1 MKIKRKAAI
10 VCIDVYYLFDSIVPT
25 DIGNMGNWQMEVGR
39 MMLYVSFPVGIFHY
53 FNHTENIEEW
63 LVEQRKKHFSSNQ
76 SDYKEFMQYIEQF
89 NSEKRAKQLDE
100 IEQRYRNMTM
110 K

>member
-1 MKIKRKAAI
+1 
-10 VCIDVYYLFDSIVPT
+10 
-25 DIGNMGNWQMEVGR
+25 

-53 FNHTENIEEW
+53 FNQTENIEEW
-63 LVEQRKKHFSSNQ
+63 LIDQRKKYFSTNQ
-76 SDYKEFMQYIEQF
+76 SQHEEFVQYIEKF
-89 NSEKRAKQLDE
+89 NMEKRAKQLDE